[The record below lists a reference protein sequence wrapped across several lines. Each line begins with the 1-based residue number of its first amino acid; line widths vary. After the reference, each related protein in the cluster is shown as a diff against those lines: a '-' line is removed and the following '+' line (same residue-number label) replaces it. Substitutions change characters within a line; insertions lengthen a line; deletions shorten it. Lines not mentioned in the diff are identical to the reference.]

1 MNDPIPEFDMTK
13 YDNSRQ
19 AHELSIEQENAIDL
33 LITGKS
39 DGETGKTVGV
49 ARQTVWNWRN
59 NDPYF
64 KAELNKRRQEL
75 WSASL
80 DRMRSLAADALDV
93 LEEDLQ
99 QTDDFKSRSHAAYFI
114 LKSMGFEKR
123 DLYPWGITEVDEE
136 VNEEQ
141 SVSFLQLLMGK
152 QNS

>member
-1 MNDPIPEFDMTK
+1 MNDTIPEFEMTK

-64 KAELNKRRQEL
+64 KAELNKRRQAL
-75 WSASL
+75 WAASQ
-80 DRMRSLAADALDV
+80 DRIRSLAADALDV

-99 QTDDFKSRSHAAYFI
+99 QTDDFKSRSNAAFFV
-114 LKSMGFEKR
+114 LKSMGFHKR
-123 DLYPWGITEVDEE
+123 NLYPWGVTEVDEGE
-136 VNEEQ
+136 KEEQ
-141 SVSFLQLLMGK
+141 SLSLMKLILGK
-152 QNS
+152 